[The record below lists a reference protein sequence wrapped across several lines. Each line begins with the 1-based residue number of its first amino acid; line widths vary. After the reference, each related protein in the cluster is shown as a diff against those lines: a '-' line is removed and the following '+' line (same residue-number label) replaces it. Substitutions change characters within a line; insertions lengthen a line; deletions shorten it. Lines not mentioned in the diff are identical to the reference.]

1 MIIVI
6 HENNEWIP
14 PFENAFKKLNLVYDF
29 WYLPEIDLNLSD
41 APPDAVFYNRMSASS
56 HSRNHRYEPELA
68 IGILE
73 WLEKYDRTVINGSRA
88 LDLEISKI
96 RQYQELE
103 KFDIDTPPTYATT
116 RKSRMLDGANKIG
129 YPLISKHNRAGKG
142 LGVFKFT
149 NMESL
154 KNYIISDEFQP
165 SPDGINL
172 IQKYISAPTNSI
184 IRLEFI
190 DSKFL
195 YAVEVDTTDGFELC
209 PSDNCN
215 VESNCP
221 TGVAEKF
228 RILKNFKLKNIQK
241 YEKFLI
247 KNNIGIA
254 GIEIIIDE
262 KGKIWTY
269 DVNTNTNYNP
279 QAEAKAN
286 ISAPLK
292 IAKYLKELADQKNLA
307 LQSSSSSRR
316 FSSTL

>member
-41 APPDAVFYNRMSASS
+41 TPPDAVFYNRMSASS

-103 KFDIDTPPTYATT
+103 KFDIDTPPTYATI

-190 DSKFL
+190 GSKFL

-228 RILKNFKLKNIQK
+228 RILKNFKLDNIQK

>member
-29 WYLPEIDLNLSD
+29 WYLPEMDLNLSD
-41 APPDAVFYNRMSASS
+41 TPPDAVFYNRMSASS

-73 WLEKYDRTVINGSRA
+73 WLEKYDRTVVNGSRA

-172 IQKYISAPTNSI
+172 IQKYISATTNSI

-228 RILKNFKLKNIQK
+228 RILKNFKLENIQK

-247 KNNIGIA
+247 ENNIGIA

-292 IAKYLKELADQKNLA
+292 IAKYLKELANQKNLA

>member
-1 MIIVI
+1 
-6 HENNEWIP
+6 
-14 PFENAFKKLNLVYDF
+14 
-29 WYLPEIDLNLSD
+29 
-41 APPDAVFYNRMSASS
+41 
-56 HSRNHRYEPELA
+56 
-68 IGILE
+68 
-73 WLEKYDRTVINGSRA
+73 
-88 LDLEISKI
+88 
-96 RQYQELE
+96 
-103 KFDIDTPPTYATT
+103 
-116 RKSRMLDGANKIG
+116 
-129 YPLISKHNRAGKG
+129 
-142 LGVFKFT
+142 
-149 NMESL
+149 MESL

-209 PSDNCN
+209 PSDNCH

-228 RILKNFKLKNIQK
+228 RILKNFKLENIQK

-279 QAEAKAN
+279 QAEAKAS

-307 LQSSSSSRR
+307 L
-316 FSSTL
+316 